1 MGEIQHSCNLESSLG
16 WQENEQ
22 KSQVNKGN
30 SYSGSGKATE
40 GLKQISINDNGRK
53 KRGQLAYGD
62 KTIKT

>member
-53 KRGQLAYGD
+53 KRG
-62 KTIKT
+62 